1 MKIAAFYENIC
12 DGVQAAGLSME
23 DTLSALRD
31 EGMERLYIS
40 VESWKRDGKT
50 LQGILRRQRIPLEGM
65 HGFCDF
71 PGNPDSGEYRD
82 MIDRAADSGAEH
94 LLFVPGMLST
104 GNTLRDLQSI
114 TEGMRRAVDY
124 GKSKGMPILMED
136 FDGLLSPYNSIA
148 GLKYFMDQVDG
159 LECAFDT
166 GNFIIF
172 HEDELAA
179 FDLFA
184 SRIRTLHLKD
194 RCAAPRHPG
203 DSPLRCADGSLAYV
217 CAVGTGDIRMA
228 QILDRL
234 KEMGYPGDVIAELYC
249 VDPREVLGDLV
260 QSIRWLREQGIG

>member
-1 MKIAAFYENIC
+1 MKIAAFYENIY
-12 DGVQAAGLSME
+12 DGAQALGKSME
-23 DTLSALRD
+23 ATLSSLKE

-40 VESWKRDGKT
+40 IDSWKRDGHALKS
-50 LQGILRRQRIPLEGM
+50 ILHKLDMELEGM

-71 PGNPDSGEYRD
+71 SGSPATAQYRE
-82 MIDRAADSGAEH
+82 MIDLAADCGAKH

-136 FDGLLSPYNSIA
+136 FDGLLAPYNSIA
-148 GLKYFMDQVDG
+148 GLQYFMDRVDG

-217 CAVGTGDIRMA
+217 CAVGSGDIRMA

-234 KEMGYPGDVIAELYC
+234 KKMGYPGNVIAELYC